1 MEDERRAT
9 FKNVRMKKLL
19 LVLTPLLLF
28 FCLIPE
34 QSAAQINS
42 GGDGGGNLPGIGNIG
57 MGPWFPDK
65 RPGGSKS
72 GGAYE
77 PVEAWFDSDFGRITV
92 EFDDDLGT
100 VNVAIV
106 DCMGRVF
113 ASATC
118 DTAVQYE
125 VWLPIPETPG
135 HYVLH
140 VRNAEGGTYG
150 EFEV

>member
-1 MEDERRAT
+1 
-9 FKNVRMKKLL
+9 MKKLL

-42 GGDGGGNLPGIGNIG
+42 GGEGGGNLPGIGNIG

-77 PVEAWFDSDFGRITV
+77 PVEAWFDADFGRITV
-92 EFDDDLGT
+92 GFEDDLGT

-106 DCMGRVF
+106 DCTGRVF

-140 VRNAEGGTYG
+140 VRNAEGGAYG